1 MTGTPITPSRPIIP
15 TSSERP
21 DSVVATTDAKPDSG
35 KTTVSIGS
43 CGLKKTW
50 RTLNARGLRWGARD
64 SKSTA
69 DNDARIPLRLNE
81 RCDSSIGLSQ
91 PPGAPPPYG
100 SGSTA
105 IDQFGSPAS
114 RVMAAAAS
122 ASTWVTDRRRR
133 LRAPQQGHL
142 FYRRYFWSRD
152 AAAGLR
158 RSRRIARR
166 KGHVQFLG

>member
-81 RCDSSIGLSQ
+81 RCDCSIHTLPSRGRATPRAADHDLT
-91 PPGAPPPYG
+91 
-100 SGSTA
+100 TA
-105 IDQFGSPAS
+105 I
-114 RVMAAAAS
+114 
-122 ASTWVTDRRRR
+122 
-133 LRAPQQGHL
+133 
-142 FYRRYFWSRD
+142 
-152 AAAGLR
+152 
-158 RSRRIARR
+158 
-166 KGHVQFLG
+166 